1 MNSIIE
7 RCKALQERIERWER
21 LQALQQEAATLGER
35 QKELAENHALLQG
48 AVDPALVLVVHRH
61 LDPKVVPDLASLLPL
76 LGAVKKKLREQ
87 PQQLASGRDY
97 RRLRDGLATQAGVL
111 RTQVESTWRDV
122 VQQAD
127 RVDEAFLAAV
137 AEVPG
142 QRPAVD
148 GIRELR
154 RRLIALRGDP
164 PSTEEGYSRFES
176 ISGLLSKAVDALDP
190 KEFPADVLAFFK
202 AASSPTGA
210 PLGLLTQGVL
220 DWLRMRAMEDQV
232 RVRTSGGR

>member
-35 QKELAENHALLQG
+35 QKELAETRAQLQI
-48 AVDPALVLVVHRH
+48 AVDRALVLAIHRH
-61 LDPKVVPDLASLLPL
+61 LDPKVGPDIASLIPV
-76 LGAVKKKLREQ
+76 LGAVRKKLREQ

-97 RRLRDGLATQAGVL
+97 RRLRDGLTTQAGAL
-111 RTQVESTWRDV
+111 RSQVESTWRDV

-142 QRPAVD
+142 QRLAVEK
-148 GIRELR
+148 IRELR
-154 RRLIALRGDP
+154 RRLISLREDP
-164 PSTEEGYSRFES
+164 PSTEEGYLRFEAAAS
-176 ISGLLSKAVDALDP
+176 LLSKSVDALDP

-220 DWLRMRAMEDQV
+220 EWLKARAMEDQV